1 MTDYRP
7 THFELCQ
14 VQALCGELLLPPTI
28 IHEDQGLRMMI
39 QNGATL
45 DQLRQYLTASY

>member
-7 THFELCQ
+7 TCLEF
-14 VQALCGELLLPPTI
+14 QALCGELLLPVTI
-28 IHEDQGLRMMI
+28 IHEDQGLRMLV
-39 QNGATL
+39 QSGATL